1 MPLIQHPIPTSPLLA
16 KLFSRRRMLQ
26 GACAGYLLSTGLF
39 ASAQSE
45 PTRGVSPP
53 ALMLAN
59 TYRSTLPL
67 GDYWVSEKY
76 DGVRCYWDGK
86 QLRTRGGETIHAP
99 AWFTAGWPATPMDGE
114 LWAGR
119 RRFSEA
125 VSTARQQTPQHAAW
139 QRMRLMV
146 FDLPTHGGTFDER
159 IPALQ
164 HAVHLL
170 NKPWVLAVVQH
181 KVASPQALTTMLRQ
195 TVQAGGEGLMLHRGA
210 SLYRGVRSDDL
221 VKLKPYLDADAK
233 VLAHVVGQGKA
244 QGLMGAMWVETPEG
258 QRFKLGS
265 GFSETERRSPPPI
278 GSWISYRY
286 RDINPSGIPRF
297 ATFLRVRED
306 LPRVS

>member
-1 MPLIQHPIPTSPLLA
+1 MPLPQPPTPPLA
-16 KLFSRRRMLQ
+16 TKPFSRRRMLQ
-26 GACAGYLLSTGLF
+26 GACGGYLVSTGLL
-39 ASAQSE
+39 ATAQSAS
-45 PTRGVSPP
+45 PKNVAPP

-67 GDYWVSEKY
+67 RDYWVSEKY
-76 DGVRCYWDGK
+76 DGVRGYWDGK

-119 RRFSEA
+119 RKFSET
-125 VSTARQQTPQHAAW
+125 VSTARQQTPHEAAW
-139 QRMRLMV
+139 QRMQLMV
-146 FDLPTHGGTFDER
+146 FDLPAHGGRFDER

-164 HAVHLL
+164 HVVHLL
-170 NKPWVLAVVQH
+170 NKPWVQAVVQH
-181 KVASPQALTTMLRQ
+181 KIASPQALTAMLRQ

-221 VKLKPYLDADAK
+221 VKLKPYLDGDAK
-233 VLAHVVGQGKA
+233 VLAHVAGQGKI
-244 QGLMGAMWVETPEG
+244 QGLLGALWVETPEG

-265 GFSETERRSPPPI
+265 GFSQTERRSPPPI

-286 RDINPSGIPRF
+286 RDINPSGVPRF
-297 ATFLRVRED
+297 ATFLRVCDD
-306 LPRVS
+306 LPCTS